1 MRVRI
6 KVGTVG
12 FFISDG
18 KTKAGEVDLFGLE
31 VVLARSEPG
40 VVIFSHLLQEIA
52 AEKVTKKLQNIFLE
66 RARKPTRQVG
76 ACLLFPPRRFLGL
89 CRAPSVESSWQ
100 SDHTSG
106 FHLE

>member
-18 KTKAGEVDLFGLE
+18 KTEAGEVDLFGLE

-52 AEKVTKKLQNIFLE
+52 AEKITKSCKNC
-66 RARKPTRQVG
+66 K
-76 ACLLFPPRRFLGL
+76 RF
-89 CRAPSVESSWQ
+89 
-100 SDHTSG
+100 
-106 FHLE
+106 F

>member
-18 KTKAGEVDLFGLE
+18 KTEAGEVDLFGLE
-31 VVLARSEPG
+31 VVLARSKPG

-52 AEKVTKKLQNIFLE
+52 AEKAELQKVLKMWAKKVLKNCKRFLK

-76 ACLLFPPRRFLGL
+76 ACL
-89 CRAPSVESSWQ
+89 
-100 SDHTSG
+100 
-106 FHLE
+106 

>member
-31 VVLARSEPG
+31 VVLARSKPG

-52 AEKVTKKLQNIFLE
+52 AEKNYKKLQKVQKIFFKNIKKTDQTS
-66 RARKPTRQVG
+66 RS
-76 ACLLFPPRRFLGL
+76 LFVMPSPPVPRPL
-89 CRAPSVESSWQ
+89 
-100 SDHTSG
+100 
-106 FHLE
+106 

>member
-52 AEKVTKKLQNIFLE
+52 AEKVTKKVAKSAKDFFKKSKKTDQTS
-66 RARKPTRQVG
+66 RS
-76 ACLLFPPRRFLGL
+76 LFVIPSPPVPRPL
-89 CRAPSVESSWQ
+89 
-100 SDHTSG
+100 
-106 FHLE
+106 

>member
-12 FFISDG
+12 LFISDG

-52 AEKVTKKLQNIFLE
+52 AEKVTKKLQKLQKIF
-66 RARKPTRQVG
+66 
-76 ACLLFPPRRFLGL
+76 
-89 CRAPSVESSWQ
+89 
-100 SDHTSG
+100 
-106 FHLE
+106 